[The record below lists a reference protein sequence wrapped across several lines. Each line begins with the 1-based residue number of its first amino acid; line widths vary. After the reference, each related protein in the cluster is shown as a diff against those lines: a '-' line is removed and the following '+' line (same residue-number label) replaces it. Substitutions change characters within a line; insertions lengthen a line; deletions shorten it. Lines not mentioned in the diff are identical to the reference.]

1 MAPRPH
7 TKEVPANP
15 QAELNQH
22 GALAKAIATAAT
34 EAAGTISS
42 ATYYKVDEIFIE
54 VKPNPGP
61 TTYKVTIKPASGSP
75 LRSLLDRLL
84 GR

>member
-15 QAELNQH
+15 HAELNQH
-22 GALAKAIATAAT
+22 GALAKAIATAAM

-42 ATYYKVDEIFIE
+42 ETYYKVDEILIQ

-61 TTYKVTIKPASGSP
+61 TTYKVIIKPV
-75 LRSLLDRLL
+75 
-84 GR
+84 